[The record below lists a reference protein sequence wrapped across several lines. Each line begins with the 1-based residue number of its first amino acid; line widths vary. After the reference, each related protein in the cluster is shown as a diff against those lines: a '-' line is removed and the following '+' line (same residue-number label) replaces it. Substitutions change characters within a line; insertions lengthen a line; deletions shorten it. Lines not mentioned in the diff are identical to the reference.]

1 VKNWVF
7 DDLFHKKCPVMI
19 RPSGSQCFLRN
30 RVVKAFEANEL
41 AEVSKAWKITTDEVR
56 EFNNLGTKVTFFDVL
71 EKIF

>member
-1 VKNWVF
+1 
-7 DDLFHKKCPVMI
+7 M
-19 RPSGSQCFLRN
+19 RN

-71 EKIF
+71 EKKI